1 MRYSNTGGD
10 YNIFMVND
18 FWQSP
23 VNEIV
28 LDYGGSVK
36 IHVKPTDTA
45 ESIIEELEKLLVIYI
60 IKRDNRDG

>member
-1 MRYSNTGGD
+1 
-10 YNIFMVND
+10 MVNYPS
-18 FWQSP
+18 QSL

-36 IHVKPTDTA
+36 IHAKPTDTA